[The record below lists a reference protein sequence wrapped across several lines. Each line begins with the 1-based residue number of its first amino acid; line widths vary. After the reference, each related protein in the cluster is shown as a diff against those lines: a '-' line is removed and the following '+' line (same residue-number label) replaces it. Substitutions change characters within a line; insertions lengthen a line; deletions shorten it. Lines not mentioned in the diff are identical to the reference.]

1 MQRPT
6 ELNEHVFSQLKENN
20 ENFNIIDH
28 LNLNEFEVLQ
38 VVKEWYVN
46 GMYEDILQDEDG
58 TDLEEIINNLIEIN
72 NK

>member
-6 ELNEHVFSQLKENN
+6 ELNEHLFSQLKENN